1 MHVKRSLPIVATFVV
16 SLAVTIALL
25 VAWVVYIVRAAS
37 QISHLADRVGVSAS
51 ENVHWILLAVGC
63 FLFAL
68 LLAGLTYQLAQ
79 ALAARR
85 YLLKQDEFVS
95 NVTHELKSPLA
106 AIRLHAQTLQQAG
119 LTDTDRERSTGF
131 IVQQAERMS
140 RLVDNVLESSRML
153 ARRKGLE
160 LEPVALRPFFTGYL
174 EEVGP
179 RVESRGVVL
188 DAAVDTAATVLAT
201 EEALTRVLDNLLDN
215 AARFS
220 GPGGEVRCRVWDEGP
235 VARIAVEDDGAG
247 IPRREL
253 TRIFDRF
260 YQAGPRSDARRA
272 GSGLGLS
279 IVSELVREMR
289 GEVQAFSQEG
299 RPGTRFVIELPRVEP
314 ARGEAR

>member
-1 MHVKRSLPIVATFVV
+1 MQVKRSLPIVATFVI

-25 VAWVVYIVRAAS
+25 IAWVVYIVRSAS
-37 QISHLADRVGVSAS
+37 EISHLAGRVGVAPS
-51 ENVHWILLAVGC
+51 EKIHWILLAVGC

-106 AIRLHAQTLQQAG
+106 AIRLHAQTLQLTG
-119 LTDTDRERSTGF
+119 LTDADRMRSTGF
-131 IVQQAERMS
+131 IVQQSARMT

-153 ARRKGLE
+153 ARRTGLE

-174 EEVGP
+174 EEVSP
-179 RVESRGVVL
+179 RIESRGVVL
-188 DAAVDTAATVLAT
+188 QATVDTAATVLAT

-220 GPGGEVRCRVWDEGP
+220 LPGGRVRCLVADDDHF
-235 VARIAVEDDGAG
+235 ARITVEDDGVG
-247 IPRREL
+247 IPNREL
-253 TRIFDRF
+253 PRIFDRF
-260 YQAGPRSDARRA
+260 YQAGPPSNARRA

-279 IVSELVREMR
+279 IVAGLVREMR
-289 GEVQAFSQEG
+289 GEVEAFSQEG
-299 RPGTRFVIELPRVEP
+299 RPGTRFVIELPRVGP
-314 ARGEAR
+314 VGAGR